1 MKHEILIYN
10 KTHEKISKEFI
21 ESVIL
26 RTFDFLKLKQPM
38 ELAVL
43 IVSAKEI
50 SKLNKI
56 WRKKNYTPDELS
68 FGLNSRKSTVF
79 AKGNVNVISLGE
91 IIISSEKIRDK
102 KYLTRILIHSLLHL
116 LGYHHEKSIAEAKKM
131 ERLEVKIFSAIGW
144 SAEGGKHLNI

>member
-102 KYLTRILIHSLLHL
+102 KYLTSILIHSLLHL

-131 ERLEVKIFSAIGW
+131 ERLEVKIFSAIG
-144 SAEGGKHLNI
+144 

>member
-91 IIISSEKIRDK
+91 IVISSEKIRDK
-102 KYLTRILIHSLLHL
+102 KYLTSILIHSLLHL

-131 ERLEVKIFSAIGW
+131 ERLEVKIFSAIG
-144 SAEGGKHLNI
+144 

>member
-56 WRKKNYTPDELS
+56 WRKKNYTPNELS

-131 ERLEVKIFSAIGW
+131 ERLEVKIFSAIG
-144 SAEGGKHLNI
+144 